1 MFPSLDFLFRRGA
14 GSRILVMMET
24 FPFFMT
30 GKLIGKEADFVII
43 EAQEGIPIQ
52 LVGRIFHISLA
63 NIAAFFIENKEFPI
77 PVLEPVGDIHVKEKK
92 HDADLNKAVEEVKEV
107 LNKAVEEIKEILDG
121 AVWEMK
127 GMSNEADGEMKEASI
142 DIETEIDGI
151 EKRYIGRDILFVL
164 RPRQLSILGQVF
176 RPIIVA
182 KLDKVGPD
190 FVFLKDVNI
199 RFSNAPDFIF
209 PLPLF
214 VPKKQIAIF
223 LPFERQTQFP
233 LV

>member
-1 MFPSLDFLFRRGA
+1 MFPSLDFLFRKGA

-30 GKLIGKEADFVII
+30 GKLIGKETDFVMI

-63 NIAAFFIENKEFPI
+63 NIAAFFIENREFPI
-77 PVLEPVGDIHVKEKK
+77 PVLEPVVDTHIKEKK

-127 GMSNEADGEMKEASI
+127 EAST
-142 DIETEIDGI
+142 ETEIEINGI
-151 EKRYIGRDILFVL
+151 EKKYIGRDILFVL

-182 KLDKVGPD
+182 KLDKVGLD
-190 FVFLKDVNI
+190 FVFLKEVNI

-214 VPKKQIAIF
+214 VPRQQIAIF

>member
-1 MFPSLDFLFRRGA
+1 MFPSLDFLFRKGI
-14 GSRILVMMET
+14 GSRTVVIMES

-30 GKLIGKEADFVII
+30 GKLIGKEADIVII
-43 EAQEGIPIQ
+43 EAQEGIPVQ

-63 NIAAFFIENKEFPI
+63 NLAAFFIENKEFPI
-77 PVLEPVGDIHVKEKK
+77 PVLESVGDIQIKENK
-92 HDADLNKAVEEVKEV
+92 HDSDLNKAVEEVKEV
-107 LNKAVEEIKEILDG
+107 LNKAVGEIKEILDG
-121 AVWEMK
+121 AVGEMK
-127 GMSNEADGEMKEASI
+127 GMFNEADGEMKEALNEAEI
-142 DIETEIDGI
+142 KITDIE
-151 EKRYIGRDILFVL
+151 RRHIGRDILFVL

-182 KLDKVGPD
+182 RLEKIGLD

-214 VPKKQIAIF
+214 VPRQQIAIF